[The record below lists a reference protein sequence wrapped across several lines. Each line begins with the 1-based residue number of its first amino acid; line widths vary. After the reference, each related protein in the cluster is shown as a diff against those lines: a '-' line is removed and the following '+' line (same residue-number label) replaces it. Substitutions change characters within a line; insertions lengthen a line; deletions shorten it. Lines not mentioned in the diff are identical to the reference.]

1 MLTYRM
7 IGRVSAPNA
16 AQRIVEPAVYRWLDS
31 KFYDSTRLGT
41 AWTDIGG
48 GARAAR
54 FAVGSRDRNDLR
66 ERYVLR
72 EGSGYVTTITVD
84 EFKTD
89 SCRLWIDVE
98 SPADRPAAATPR
110 IVRDIVAQAD
120 VFDGGVRLT
129 SEPEI
134 INEESLPTLYEA
146 INDEYRAASVL
157 VAGTPFDF
165 PLERWRDLVGEVTRK
180 TVGLASTFV
189 LSPAATDSFKRRF
202 GHTRMEPRAGAI
214 RTYLAGAYLD
224 DDSDYARH
232 KTLGAER
239 LATDRSA
246 YLARILEHATRDAVL
261 AQALPADVNRLDR
274 VLVKAQFE
282 DLVGAERSPETQTD
296 PVASLGPA
304 SPVATTSESP
314 GSQLDMAVEPP
325 VQALPSDTQAPLP
338 GALRNIVHSVKRA
351 VERWAQWPPS
361 VDELEIIARRL
372 RETPDEVKQRTTQAT
387 ERLQAV
393 ELERDAA
400 LESWRSAE
408 RKGED
413 LDIELA
419 ETLERAQQL
428 EKENLRLRL
437 LAQELGRAEDAWA
450 SEEDDNFQ
458 PPTDYL
464 EAIDRGQALPHLR
477 FCLDQDDVVDLQAV
491 SSSLSRPPQVLRALE
506 ALSDYARACNAKAF
520 QGSFREYLLQSPDGY
535 RVVPPKWLAIGESK
549 TVRQD
554 RSLAA
559 QRVFSVPPQLVASGE
574 VTVMTHLRFGMD
586 TRDPRMYFY
595 DDVANSGEIWV
606 LYLGRHKDVKGTN

>member
-7 IGRVSAPNA
+7 IGRVSAPRA
-16 AQRIVEPAVYRWLDS
+16 AQRIVEPAVYRWIDS
-31 KFYDSTRLGT
+31 KSYDSNRLGA
-41 AWTDIGG
+41 AWTDLGK

-54 FAVGSRDRNDLR
+54 FAVGSRDHNDLR

-72 EGSGYVTTITVD
+72 EDSGYVTTITVD
-84 EFKTD
+84 ELKTD

-98 SPADRPAAATPR
+98 SPATGPAAATPR

-120 VFDGGVRLT
+120 VFDGVVRLT

-146 INDEYRAASVL
+146 INDEHRAASVL

-189 LSPAATDSFKRRF
+189 LTPTATDVFQRQY

-224 DDSDYARH
+224 DDSDHARH

-239 LATDRSA
+239 LATDRAA

-261 AQALPADVNRLDR
+261 AQALPTDVNRLDR

-296 PVASLGPA
+296 AVAPQSGSPSAVAAAETPA
-304 SPVATTSESP
+304 TQSDA
-314 GSQLDMAVEPP
+314 AAEPL
-325 VQALPSDTQAPLP
+325 VHAAMP
-338 GALRNIVHSVKRA
+338 GALRGLLESVRRA

-361 VDELEIIARRL
+361 VDEVEAIVRRL
-372 RETPDEVKQRTTQAT
+372 RETPDEVRQRTTQAT

-393 ELERDAA
+393 ESERDTA

-408 RKGED
+408 SQRED

-419 ETLERAQQL
+419 ETLERAQRL

-464 EAIDRGQALPHLR
+464 EAIDRGQTLPHLR
-477 FCLDQDDVVDLQAV
+477 FFLNQDDVVDLQAA
-491 SSSLSRPPQVLRALE
+491 SSSLSRPPQVLRGLE
-506 ALSDYARACNAKAF
+506 ALSDYARSCNAKTF
-520 QGSFREYLLQSPDGY
+520 QGSFREYLLQSPDGC
-535 RVVPPKWLAIGESK
+535 RVVPPKWLASGESK

-554 RSLAA
+554 RSMAA
-559 QRVFSVPPQLVASGE
+559 QRVFAVPSELVASGE

-595 DDVANSGEIWV
+595 DDSANSGEIWV